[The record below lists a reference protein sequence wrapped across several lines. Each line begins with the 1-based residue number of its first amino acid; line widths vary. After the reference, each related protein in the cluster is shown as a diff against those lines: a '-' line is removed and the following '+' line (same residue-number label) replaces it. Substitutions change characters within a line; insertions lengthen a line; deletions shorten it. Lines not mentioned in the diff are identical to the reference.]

1 MKEIDSL
8 NICGDEGKIMGKKDI
23 VPLKDFFQK
32 ITINVHEIK
41 KDKEV
46 DVEYIFNNEKYT
58 VVPLYYW
65 KEPTYDANQK
75 KVIDQIALNLDEH
88 DWPRDY
94 DNTDEIIKEF
104 ASLLKQED
112 KKKNFK
118 NFLENVRDN
127 IRSTLEDGMGGRYW
141 PNLLN
146 NNHWHDV
153 VLMIKK
159 ILEEPQRYKFPNEK
173 FKSIQELNEE
183 PFNRLIYRWLPEN
196 KRENPKKIK
205 RYAFHG
211 NYAMIKN
218 LIRNASKYK
227 NNNIKE
233 NTNMNNGESLFQT
246 ILYGPPGTGKTFE
259 AKKRAKEAVKEN
271 FWKDKNQTEK
281 QEEFFIQFIQFHPSF
296 DYVDFI
302 EGLKPT
308 TINGQVTFELK
319 NGIFKDFCRKAGVI
333 ERAIFPKKIKGDYW
347 HKSVSESDID
357 ALCKG
362 LSSETSQ
369 YWKQWLSENKSKKTP
384 VLPKFVFIIDEINR
398 ADLSKVF
405 GELMYCLEPDYRGV
419 EGKVKTQYCR
429 LNSDET
435 CFIKKDDDWF
445 FIPTNVLI
453 LGTMN
458 EIDRSV
464 EFFDFAL
471 RRRFVWEE
479 MNANDDMKKVLES
492 MLKETN
498 IRHKCD
504 DLTNGAKEFNEKVI
518 SNEFKLSRQY
528 HIGPTYFGNIKD
540 YCSNEDDYAQGLK
553 SLFEKHIEPL
563 LKEYARG
570 TNLED
575 EIIEKSQDEFKSIFK
590 ID

>member
-1 MKEIDSL
+1 
-8 NICGDEGKIMGKKDI
+8 MGKKDI
-23 VPLKDFFQK
+23 VHLKDFFQK

-46 DVEYIFNNEKYT
+46 EVEYIFNNEKYT

-65 KEPTYDANQK
+65 EEPTYDANQK
-75 KVIDQIALNLDEH
+75 KKIKQIALNLDEH
-88 DWPRDY
+88 DWPTKS
-94 DNTDEIIKEF
+94 DNTGEIVKEY
-104 ASLLKQED
+104 ASLLKQKD
-112 KKKNFK
+112 KEKDFK
-118 NFLENVRDN
+118 EFLENVGEK
-127 IRSTLEDGMGGRYW
+127 IRSALEDGMGGQYW
-141 PNLLN
+141 PTILN

-153 VLMIKK
+153 IIMIKN
-159 ILEEPQRYKFPNEK
+159 ILENPDKYKKLYDDEK
-173 FKSIQELNEE
+173 LIHEE
-183 PFNRLIYRWLPEN
+183 PVNKLIYEWLPE
-196 KRENPKKIK
+196 IK
-205 RYAFHG
+205 RKGRYRRKAFHG
-211 NYAMIKN
+211 HYEMIKN
-218 LIRNASKYK
+218 LIRNALKYK

-233 NTNMNNGESLFQT
+233 NTNMDYGESLFQT
-246 ILYGPPGTGKTFE
+246 ILYGPPGTGKTHE
-259 AKKRAKEAVKEN
+259 AKERARKAVEEN

-308 TINGQVTFELK
+308 MINGQVTFELK

-333 ERAIFPKKIKGDYW
+333 ERAIFPNKIKDDYW

-362 LSSETSQ
+362 LSSETSE

-528 HIGPTYFGNIKD
+528 HIGPTYFGKIRD

-563 LKEYARG
+563 LREYARG